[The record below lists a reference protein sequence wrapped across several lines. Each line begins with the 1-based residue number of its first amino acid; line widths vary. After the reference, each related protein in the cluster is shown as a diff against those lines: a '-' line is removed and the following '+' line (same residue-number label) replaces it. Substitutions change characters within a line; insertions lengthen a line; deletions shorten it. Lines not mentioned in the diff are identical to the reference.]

1 MSGLLSVRRR
11 SRLKCGSAS
20 NGAKNL
26 GRTDR
31 LAANHGL
38 TFQPVPANSISPR
51 GPGPVPATQ
60 FSAHA
65 FLITDFLHG
74 LSATRA
80 SADARMFAP
89 AAIRNTLPH
98 CPNDC

>member
-31 LAANHGL
+31 LAANKGL
-38 TFQPVPANSISPR
+38 KIQSARIFDIPARRRSYARNAIL
-51 GPGPVPATQ
+51 
-60 FSAHA
+60 AHA
-65 FLITDFLHG
+65 FLMTDFLHG
-74 LSATRA
+74 LSTTRA
-80 SADARMFAP
+80 SADARIFAP
-89 AAIRNTLPH
+89 AAIRNTLAH
-98 CPNDC
+98 CPDDC